1 MTRFQL
7 VAIRLLLLAL
17 VLAAWETLPRN
28 GVINP
33 MLLPPLG
40 DELPLLE
47 LKLVEAGVLV
57 KLPYAVSWSPPIP
70 RRSRPNDCQAQ

>member
-7 VAIRLLLLAL
+7 IAIRLLLLAL

-33 MLLPPLG
+33 MLLPPLS
-40 DELPLLE
+40 DVLT
-47 LKLVEAGVLV
+47 VLV
-57 KLPYAVSWSPPIP
+57 QISAARRCRRRSWSRP
-70 RRSRPNDCQAQ
+70 RK